1 MATIK
6 FENDSIIIFKGNT
19 YPHLGWFRNSG
30 AVYNP
35 LFGWFFQK
43 MEDLP
48 VDYPDELEPL
58 VLPVA
63 DITNNA
69 GILKADQEIKEV
81 VESILYPE
89 EEWTGEFVGYVK
101 ERIEVYIILERAVSL
116 ANYGSASTL
125 FIMNDDLGN
134 TYCWTTACNPPM
146 VEGETYKIRGTI
158 KDHRVY
164 KGHRQNILT
173 RCKIM

>member
-19 YPHLGWFRNSG
+19 YAHLAWFRNSG

-43 MEDLP
+43 MD
-48 VDYPDELEPL
+48 DIPDDCPDVLEPL
-58 VLPVA
+58 TLPVA
-63 DITNNA
+63 QITTA
-69 GILKADQEIKEV
+69 HGALKSDQEIKEV
-81 VESILYPE
+81 VDSLLYPE

-101 ERIEVYIILERAVSL
+101 ERLELYVTLERAVSL

-125 FIMNDDLGN
+125 FILNDDLGN
-134 TYCWTTACNPPM
+134 TYCWTTACCPDFE
-146 VEGETYKIRGTI
+146 EGKTYKIRGTV